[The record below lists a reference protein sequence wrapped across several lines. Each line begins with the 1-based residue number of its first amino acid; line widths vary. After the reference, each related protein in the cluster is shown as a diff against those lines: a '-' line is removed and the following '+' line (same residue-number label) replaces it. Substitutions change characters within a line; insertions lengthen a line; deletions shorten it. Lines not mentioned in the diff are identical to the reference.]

1 MEQLEQNSFRR
12 KKVGLYDLFT
22 VANINSIFYG
32 GLPQMR
38 TFSEE
43 VIFHD
48 FWEFYYVDRGTL
60 SVELENK
67 SVFLTAGEGIF
78 YAPYSRHRM
87 AGSDSESVISIS
99 LAFDCANLDTDFFSN
114 KVFALNSLEKNVL
127 SKIVTA
133 GNLYFARYS
142 NDPFGENGIKLKKEA
157 PLFAV
162 PFVKASIEY
171 LLLLL
176 YSEKSFTNIE
186 TKTTKLD
193 LSPQI
198 RKVVDY
204 MYQNIY
210 KKFVLNDFATIANM
224 SASQF
229 RMQFKK
235 ETSQSVIDFFNTL
248 KIEQA
253 KILIRE
259 NLYSF
264 DEIAL
269 MLNYSSAS
277 YFSRQFKQKTNMT
290 PTEFSK
296 LVNYFVSTND

>member
-1 MEQLEQNSFRR
+1 MNHTGQSILPR
-12 KKVGLYDLFT
+12 KKVELYELFT
-22 VANINSIFYG
+22 VANINSFYSG
-32 GLPQMR
+32 GLPQIR
-38 TFSEE
+38 TISEE

-60 SVELENK
+60 SIELEDK
-67 SVFLTAGEGIF
+67 SISLTAGEGIF
-78 YAPYSRHRM
+78 YAPYSRHHL
-87 AGSDSESVISIS
+87 AGSDSKSVNIIS

-114 KVFALNSLEKNVL
+114 NVFALNSLEKNIL
-127 SKIVTA
+127 SKVAKT
-133 GNLYFARYS
+133 GTLYFERYS
-142 NDPFGENGIKLKKEA
+142 NDPFGENGIKPKKEA
-157 PLFAV
+157 PPFAI
-162 PFVKASIEY
+162 PFVKTSIEY

-176 YSEKSFTNIE
+176 YTNKSFTNIE

-198 RKVVDY
+198 RSVVDY

-210 KKFVLNDFATIANM
+210 KKLALNDFAAIANM

-235 ETSQSVIDFFNTL
+235 ETAQSVIDYFNTL